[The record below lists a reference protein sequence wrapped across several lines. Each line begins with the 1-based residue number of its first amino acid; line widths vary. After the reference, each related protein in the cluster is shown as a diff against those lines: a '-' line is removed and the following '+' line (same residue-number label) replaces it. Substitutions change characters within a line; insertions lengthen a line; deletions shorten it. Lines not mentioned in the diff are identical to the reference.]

1 MTSIRIS
8 DALKHVFENSTDAVF
23 GKVKSVTDRL
33 NSVTPQS
40 GGRDRL
46 EPVSL
51 GVLHAWITLFSILPE
66 KARGEMAYS
75 SRSRLARGVYDKI
88 SACRQYLRYSV
99 MSPCVTYLLGHETD
113 LILF

>member
-40 GGRDRL
+40 VGRDCL

-51 GVLHAWITLFSILPE
+51 GVLTA
-66 KARGEMAYS
+66 
-75 SRSRLARGVYDKI
+75 
-88 SACRQYLRYSV
+88 
-99 MSPCVTYLLGHETD
+99 
-113 LILF
+113 